1 MRHSMASFA
10 RYTHDTSMRSNDC
23 SRSRYPESVGIL
35 IAHRDARR
43 LQPNPPCRRGRR
55 GLTRVL
61 DQVPSIQHLRQS
73 RLLPH
78 TRRPSWQSIGISGTH
93 PGARRRKRFRDIG
106 NDRARHREKPFR
118 DIRNTNARHRGN
130 AFRDIRN
137 LIGIS
142 GTKCRDIRNES
153 LGYQERSIGISGT
166 HPPGEDALI
175 NRPARLTGC

>member
-1 MRHSMASFA
+1 MALFA
-10 RYTHDTSMRSNDC
+10 RYTHGTSMRSDVC

-35 IAHRDARR
+35 IAHRDARC
-43 LQPNPPCRRGRR
+43 LQPNPPYCRGRK

-61 DQVPSIQHLRQS
+61 DPVPPIQPLRKS
-73 RLLPH
+73 RLLTH
-78 TRRPSWQSIGISGTH
+78 TKTRLRQSIGISGTL
-93 PGARRRKRFRDIG
+93 PGARRRNRFRDIG

-166 HPPGEDALI
+166 HPPREDALI